1 MSCLEA
7 LAIIVGL
14 EAYRLHALAQ
24 PVGGFVGGAGRG
36 ALAPTQQYTCIA
48 FLIWRRLWRAEK
60 SRAVGVH
67 EDPKRPRRTHDEPG
81 GLSVTPVPVGLW
93 SHAKR
98 RQPADPGEP

>member
-67 EDPKRPRRTHDEPG
+67 EDPKRHSRTHDEPC
-81 GLSVTPVPVGLW
+81 SVVGLGS

>member
-60 SRAVGVH
+60 SRG
-67 EDPKRPRRTHDEPG
+67 ESMRIQKDPG
-81 GLSVTPVPVGLW
+81 GHMTNQEGS
-93 SHAKR
+93 A
-98 RQPADPGEP
+98 